1 MGPFSKL
8 IHSKYPFS
16 FTISDLNLIIID
28 NSNNINNDII
38 QGVSNL
44 GLSKADLIM
53 HPARFMVLQSLA
65 GQQLTT
71 QEISEAIPSVP
82 KSSLYRHL
90 KILLDGGMIEVAE
103 IRPVKGIQEKVY
115 RLDKAPYLGPE
126 DMSGVTKDKHI
137 RYFASYLA
145 TFLQGFADYLDSSER
160 LDLLAD
166 RVGYTEAKFYTNI
179 EELDQFSKD
188 LNQALI
194 PLLKNKP
201 GKDRHQHKFAV
212 ITYPVSHQETNNE

>member
-71 QEISEAIPSVP
+71 QEISDV
-82 KSSLYRHL
+82 
-90 KILLDGGMIEVAE
+90 IL
-103 IRPVKGIQEKVY
+103 PHTWQPFYKV
-115 RLDKAPYLGPE
+115 
-126 DMSGVTKDKHI
+126 SQTI
-137 RYFASYLA
+137 W
-145 TFLQGFADYLDSSER
+145 
-160 LDLLAD
+160 
-166 RVGYTEAKFYTNI
+166 
-179 EELDQFSKD
+179 
-188 LNQALI
+188 I
-194 PLLKNKP
+194 PLKGWICWLI
-201 GKDRHQHKFAV
+201 A
-212 ITYPVSHQETNNE
+212 